1 MEAMNDREQKE
12 IRTASPDA
20 GHETSDVAAGP
31 LLKAGIGVAALVVF
45 SFVAIVVL
53 YKVLE
58 YYQPLLEDVPHP
70 LRRVRAEPLA
80 EPSLEV
86 DGPHLRQVLQA
97 EENEVITEYAW
108 VDQEQGTVRLPV
120 ARAMDL
126 LAERGLPAPKAKAAA
141 PKAAPVGDLVVTRLD
156 LNPKTLAVLTP
167 TALSIGTDPFYKAKN
182 PRFEGYAF
190 DEVLAQI
197 PGLSGIERG
206 RHSLR
211 FVCADGYRTTFPFAA
226 VENGH
231 GLVATALLDHK
242 DKTGEPWA
250 PKLRGKSE
258 QTPAPYYLVWAGETD
273 LKARPWPYQLV
284 SIEVLADDALAAA
297 LEPPPGARAEA
308 GYQLFRTYCLAC
320 HTVNLQGGKMGP
332 ELNVPQNI
340 FAYRDDDQVRAFVRN
355 PQSFR
360 AASLMPPQM
369 ISNDKLEAIF
379 AYLRA
384 MEKRKVCA
392 SAAECAALVEAALVP
407 SSP

>member
-1 MEAMNDREQKE
+1 MTDRDQQE
-12 IRTASPDA
+12 IRSASLDA

-31 LLKAGIGVAALVVF
+31 LLKAGIGIAALVVF
-45 SFVAIVVL
+45 SFVAVVVF

-70 LRRVRAEPLA
+70 LHRVRAEPLP

-86 DGPHLRQVLQA
+86 DGPRLRRVLQA
-97 EENEVITEYAW
+97 EENKVLTEYAW
-108 VDQEQGTVRLPV
+108 VDKEQGTVRLPV
-120 ARAMDL
+120 ARAMAL
-126 LAERGLPAPKAKAAA
+126 LAERGLPVPRAKASATA
-141 PKAAPVGDLVVTRLD
+141 AAPVGDLVVTRMD
-156 LNPKTLAVLTP
+156 LNPKTLAALTP
-167 TALSIGTDPFYKAKN
+167 TSLSIETDPFYKAKN
-182 PRFEGYAF
+182 SRFEGYAF

-231 GLVATALLDHK
+231 GLLATALLDHK
-242 DKTGEPWA
+242 DKTGDPWA

-284 SIEVLADDALAAA
+284 SIEVLVDDALAVA
-297 LEPPPGARAEA
+297 LEPPLEARAEA

-340 FAYRDDDQVRAFVRN
+340 FTYRDDDQVRAFVRN

>member
-1 MEAMNDREQKE
+1 MTDRDQQG
-12 IRTASPDA
+12 IRSASLDA
-20 GHETSDVAAGP
+20 GHEMSDVAAGP
-31 LLKAGIGVAALVVF
+31 LLKAGIGIAALVVF
-45 SFVAIVVL
+45 SFVAVVVF

-58 YYQPLLEDVPHP
+58 YYQPLLQDVPHP
-70 LRRVRAEPLA
+70 LHRVRAEPFP

-86 DGPHLRQVLQA
+86 DGPRLRRVLQA
-97 EENEVITEYAW
+97 EENKVLTEYAW
-108 VDQEQGTVRLPV
+108 VDKEQGTVRLPV
-120 ARAMDL
+120 ARAMAL
-126 LAERGLPAPKAKAAA
+126 LAERGLPVPRAKASATA
-141 PKAAPVGDLVVTRLD
+141 AAPVGDLVVTRMD
-156 LNPKTLAVLTP
+156 LNPKTLAALTP
-167 TALSIGTDPFYKAKN
+167 TSLSIETDPFYKAKN
-182 PRFEGYAF
+182 SRFEGYAF
-190 DEVLAQI
+190 DKVLAQI

-211 FVCADGYRTTFPFAA
+211 FVCADGYRTTFPFEA

-231 GLVATALLDHK
+231 GLLATALLDHK
-242 DKTGEPWA
+242 DKTGDAWA

-284 SIEVLADDALAAA
+284 SIEVLVDDALAAA
-297 LEPPPGARAEA
+297 LEPPPEAGAEA

-332 ELNVPQNI
+332 ELNVPKNI
-340 FAYRDDDQVRAFVRN
+340 FEYRDGDLVRAFVRN

-369 ISNDKLEAIF
+369 ISNDKIEAIF
-379 AYLRA
+379 VYLRA

-407 SSP
+407 SNP

>member
-1 MEAMNDREQKE
+1 MTDRDQKE
-12 IRTASPDA
+12 IRTASLDA

-45 SFVAIVVL
+45 SFVVIVVL

-70 LRRVRAEPLA
+70 LRRVRAEQLS

-86 DGPHLRQVLQA
+86 DGPRLRRVLQV
-97 EENEVITEYAW
+97 EENEVLTEYAW

-126 LAERGLPAPKAKAAA
+126 LAERGLPAPKAKASAT
-141 PKAAPVGDLVVTRLD
+141 KAAPVGDLVVTRLD
-156 LNPKTLAVLTP
+156 LNPKTLAVLPP
-167 TALSIGTDPFYKAKN
+167 TSLSIRTDPFYKAKN
-182 PRFEGYAF
+182 SRFEGYAF

-197 PGLSGIERG
+197 PGLSGLDRG

-297 LEPPPGARAEA
+297 LEPPPEAQAEA
-308 GYQLFRTYCLAC
+308 GYQLFRTYCFAC

-340 FAYRDDDQVRAFVRN
+340 FAYRDGDQVRAFVRN

-369 ISNDKLEAIF
+369 IADDKLEAIF

-407 SSP
+407 SNP

>member
-1 MEAMNDREQKE
+1 MNDREQKE

-70 LRRVRAEPLA
+70 LRRVRAEQLPEPNLA
-80 EPSLEV
+80 V
-86 DGPHLRQVLQA
+86 DGPHLRRVLQV
-97 EENEVITEYAW
+97 EENEVLTEYAW

-407 SSP
+407 SNP